1 MTTFTAVVPSV
12 WMTVTVFDAV
22 ALLLKMLT
30 SFALRCVEAAGDG
43 MMSVVVAVI
52 MLLFVRPGV
61 TVDPDKST

>member
-1 MTTFTAVVPSV
+1 
-12 WMTVTVFDAV
+12 MTVTVFDAV

-30 SFALRCVEAAGDG
+30 SFALRCVDAAGDP
-43 MMSVVVAVI
+43 MMSVVVAVV